1 MDRAVP
7 RALMAI
13 AAATL
18 TLCAAAAAQGVRP
31 LEAWPPT
38 SLALLHSSR
47 FWEAH
52 ERGDLAQAALKKLVA
67 ARPDSPQALVELGEL
82 DLRINDF
89 ADAAAVDRVLTGR
102 FGGSSEAARDFS
114 LAYRTATRDRLRF
127 ASIRRLVEIGR
138 TGEVR
143 AALDGLF
150 PHGAPGGSLG
160 LDYYSLLA
168 STPHGL
174 ASAYDG
180 VRHLAALHP
189 DDARYQYA
197 LAHLM
202 LRQRETQLAGL
213 ALLER
218 LAARDDIRTDE
229 VDSALASGLK
239 RVGAERAPAPIL
251 DAYLTRHPNDAD
263 VAELRAVQRRALEER
278 GLRSDAERST
288 VLPDLQQRLAREL
301 AAPAPSSEARPGARL
316 WLERSVA
323 SLRARHERL
332 AAAELRAALA
342 LSRGEYESEIDIS
355 KELEAQGGAGEA
367 GELLSLATQLA
378 PSSRWLFET
387 EIRWLLA
394 HGRMDEAIERLE
406 TRKTDRRWSSAARDQ
421 LLASALEQR
430 ATRQAEA
437 GRDAAAIADLETALR
452 LSPGD
457 PWMRY
462 RLAELYA
469 STKDFEGGR
478 RLMQEGVAQ
487 VPHDDEM
494 RYAQALYLSSLE
506 DYAAAFAAV
515 DGIEP
520 QHRSSE
526 MNALHDRLRVARAR
540 ATARRL
546 ETAGDVA
553 GARAAL
559 LEAEPIARHGV
570 DRAAELAY
578 SWIELHD
585 VPHGVG
591 LVEPYVTGPPAPGAA
606 TLVIWAHVLNSADD
620 DARLVDVLARLRAD
634 PTLAPAD
641 RADLDRLQRALDL
654 RTVRTLVR
662 TKRFTAA
669 ERRLDALLAQYPD
682 DRGLRTA
689 RADLDLAAGR
699 VRAARDRYAA
709 LAAEDPDDLDTRL
722 SYVRALTECG
732 DRVHAQAQ
740 LEAVEEKIPA
750 GDDELHIN
758 LARRQLAL
766 GDAAKAL
773 RTLAPLLALP
783 APRSDV
789 LMLAGR
795 AELALRRFALARSD
809 FDRAAE
815 LADPDDALAARR
827 ESEVL
832 AARLESNVTTGMMVR
847 HQPGSP
853 GMSQIDVL
861 TLPSTWL
868 IAANYESRFTAHADA
883 VWLDAGHWS
892 GVQLIGTLPTGA
904 LAQERYTDD
913 RQTGVSPGVA
923 YQTDSF
929 SADLGTTPLGFLLTN
944 LVGGIEW
951 TPRWHST
958 DLTFGVSRRAATS
971 SELSYSGM
979 RDPITGAAWGGV
991 VQSGPY
997 AGFGIYRENY
1007 DVSGSLQYYDLAGTH
1022 VPSNQFAGAR
1032 LSGSAKFLSLENLKA
1047 DAGVT
1052 LNYWSYQHN
1061 LSNYTYGSGGYYS
1074 PRSYLSLAVPV
1085 QMDAQHAGWVY
1096 RARAAISYTV
1106 SEVDTAPFYPEDAQ
1120 LQAFAARTSLPAGY
1134 SSPYF
1139 SGYHSTGFGFSAYAA
1154 AERPI
1159 THSLVAGFM
1168 LDIDRTDFYHPTT
1181 IAIYV
1186 RHVFGTRATRTV
1198 APPSPAYPYNR

>member
-7 RALMAI
+7 RALIAI
-13 AAATL
+13 VSTTL
-18 TLCAAAAAQGVRP
+18 ILCAAAAAPGALP
-31 LEAWPPT
+31 LEAWLPT
-38 SLALLHSSR
+38 NLALLHSSR

-89 ADAAAVDRVLTGR
+89 ADAAAVDRDLAAR

-114 LAYRTATRDRLRF
+114 LAYRIATRDRLRF
-127 ASIRRLVEIGR
+127 AMIRRLVEIGR
-138 TGEVR
+138 TAEAR
-143 AALDGLF
+143 AALDGVF

-160 LDYYSLLA
+160 LDYYLLLA

-174 ASAYDG
+174 ASAYEG
-180 VRHLAALHP
+180 VQRLADLHP
-189 DDARYQYA
+189 DDARYQYV
-197 LAHLM
+197 LARLM

-218 LAARDDIRTDE
+218 LSARDDIRNDE
-229 VDSALASGLK
+229 VDSALAGGLK
-239 RVGAERAPAPIL
+239 SMGVERAPASIL
-251 DAYLTRHPNDAD
+251 DAYLARHPNDAD
-263 VAELRAVQRRALEER
+263 VAELHAAQLRAQEEQGLLFDEKR
-278 GLRSDAERST
+278 GT
-288 VLPDLQQRLAREL
+288 VLPHLQQRLAREL
-301 AAPAPSSEARPGARL
+301 AESAPNSEAHPQARA
-316 WLERSVA
+316 WLAHSVA

-332 AAAELRAALA
+332 AAVELRAALA
-342 LSRGEYESEIDIS
+342 LTRGEYESEIDIS
-355 KELEAQGGAGEA
+355 KELEAQGATGEA
-367 GELLSLATQLA
+367 GELLSEAAQLA
-378 PSSRWLFET
+378 PSSSWLFET

-394 HGRMDEAIERLE
+394 HRGVDEAIKRLE
-406 TRKTDRRWSSAARDQ
+406 TRRADRRWSAAAHDK
-421 LLASALEQR
+421 LFASALNLR
-430 ATRQAEA
+430 AAEEAEA
-437 GRDAAAIADLETALR
+437 GRGAAAIADLEAALR
-452 LSPGD
+452 LSPAD

-462 RLAELYA
+462 RLAGLYA
-469 STKDFEGGR
+469 STKDVEGGR
-478 RLMQEGVAQ
+478 RLLQEGVAR
-487 VPHDDEM
+487 VPHDDDM
-494 RYAQALYLSSLE
+494 RYAQALYLSRLE
-506 DYAAAFAAV
+506 DYVAAFAAV

-526 MNALHDRLRVARAR
+526 MNALHDRLHVALAR

-546 ETAGDVA
+546 EAAGDLA

-585 VPHGVG
+585 APHGVG
-591 LVEPYVTGPPAPGAA
+591 LVAPYVTGPPAPDSA
-606 TLVIWAHVLNSADD
+606 TLVVWAHVLNSADD

-634 PTLAPAD
+634 RTLAPAD

-654 RTVRTLVR
+654 RTVRTLIR
-662 TKRFTAA
+662 TRKFAAA
-669 ERRLDALLAQYPD
+669 ERRLDALIAQHPD
-682 DRGLRTA
+682 DRELRTA

-699 VRAARDRYAA
+699 SRAARDRYAA
-709 LAAEDPDDLDTRL
+709 LVAENPDDLDTGL
-722 SYVRALTECG
+722 SYVRALTESN
-732 DRVHAQAQ
+732 DLARAHTQ
-740 LEAVEEKIPA
+740 LEAVEEKMPA
-750 GDDELHIN
+750 GDDDLHIN

-766 GDAAKAL
+766 GYAAKAL
-773 RTLAPLLALP
+773 RTLAPLLAVP

-789 LMLAGR
+789 LMLAGH
-795 AELALRRFALARSD
+795 AELALRHFALARSD

-815 LADPDDALAARR
+815 VGNPDETLAARR
-827 ESEVL
+827 ESEAL
-832 AARLESNVTTGMMVR
+832 AARLESNVTAGMMVR

-883 VWLDAGHWS
+883 VWLDAGRWS
-892 GVQLIGTLPTGA
+892 GVQLLGTLPTA
-904 LAQERYTDD
+904 AVAQERYTDD
-913 RQTGVSPGVA
+913 RQTGVSPGVG

-958 DLTFGVSRRAATS
+958 DLTFGLSRRAVTS

-997 AGFGIYRENY
+997 AGFGIYREDY
-1007 DVSGSLQYYDLAGTH
+1007 DISGSLQYYDITGTH

-1032 LSGSAKFLSLENLKA
+1032 LSGSAKFLRREDLKA
-1047 DAGVT
+1047 DVGLT
-1052 LNYWSYQHN
+1052 LNYWNYQHN
-1061 LSNYTYGSGGYYS
+1061 LSNYTYGNGGYYS
-1074 PRSYLSLAVPV
+1074 PQSYLSLAAPV
-1085 QMDAQHAGWVY
+1085 QVDGQHAGWVY

-1106 SEVDTAPFYPEDAQ
+1106 SEVASAPFYPEDEQ
-1120 LQAFAARTSLPAGY
+1120 LQALAARTALPGGY
-1134 SSPYF
+1134 NSPYF

-1154 AERPI
+1154 AERPL
-1159 THSLVAGFM
+1159 THGLVAGFM
-1168 LDIDRTDFYHPTT
+1168 FDIDRTDFYHPTT
-1181 IAIYV
+1181 ISIYV
-1186 RHVFGTRATRTV
+1186 RHAFGSPARAV
-1198 APPSPAYPYNR
+1198 DPPSPAYPYNR